1 MACFD
6 PVARLKLVFDE
17 EPRTQKGEERVHKKS
32 QRRSVIEN
40 LQNHHFSFLCQS
52 RCRLFSLLQFTLS
65 CCYCLFTNGHVVDF
79 NSQSAF
85 SILVFVVDIM
95 IGFSLYCTSWYLR
108 YNIAL
113 LWFFISNMLL
123 SISHHSHQF
132 KYMTI
137 PLLEASYSWF

>member
-1 MACFD
+1 MF
-6 PVARLKLVFDE
+6 LTKNQ
-17 EPRTQKGEERVHKKS
+17 EPRRERRGYT
-32 QRRSVIEN
+32 RRVKEGASSRICRIITLAFCARVDADY
-40 LQNHHFSFLCQS
+40 FLCYNS
-52 RCRLFSLLQFTLS
+52 PSLAATVFLAMVMFLTS
-65 CCYCLFTNGHVVDF
+65 T
-79 NSQSAF
+79 AF